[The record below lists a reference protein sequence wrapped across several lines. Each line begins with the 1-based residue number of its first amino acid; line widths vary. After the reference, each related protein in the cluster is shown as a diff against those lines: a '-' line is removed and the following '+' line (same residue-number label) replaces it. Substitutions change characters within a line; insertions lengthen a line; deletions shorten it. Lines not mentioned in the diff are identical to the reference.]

1 MIEPALLTAYVASR
15 ICHDVV
21 SPVSSVTSALDLIND
36 PNDPEMRASAEE
48 LLHKG
53 AADAAAR
60 IEFLR
65 YAYGT
70 IGLSDG
76 AADIHEAKR
85 LTEGFAA
92 THKPS
97 IEWDIEADHL
107 SFSHARLMMNLVL
120 IGIDSL
126 PRGGVIGVKIR
137 NASEGLQITVSARG
151 MRARV
156 NPHVTAAI
164 EGTEPEDGWSART
177 IQPLFARM
185 IADNLGARIAATAV
199 GDEQVTVSC
208 MGIRAEG

>member
-1 MIEPALLTAYVASR
+1 MIDPALLSAYVASR

-76 AADIHEAKR
+76 AADIHDAKR
-85 LTEGFAA
+85 VTERFAA

-97 IEWDIEADHL
+97 VEWDIETDHL

-120 IGIDSL
+120 IAIDCL
-126 PRGGVIGVKIR
+126 PRGGVINVRIR
-137 NASEGLQITVSARG
+137 NEADGLRMVVTARG
-151 MRARV
+151 TRARL
-156 NPHVTAAI
+156 NEHVIAAI
-164 EGTEPEDGWSART
+164 EGRDPEEGWSART
-177 IQPLFARM
+177 VQPLFACM
-185 IADNLGARIAATAV
+185 IADGLGSRLSAQAAGEEEIVITAQGV
-199 GDEQVTVSC
+199 
-208 MGIRAEG
+208 RAEG